1 MRAAAGIVMTQAIT
15 IRCATFQRTAEAR
28 RAAPTPT
35 IAPVIVW
42 VVDTGMPRPVARNK
56 VMDPAVSAQ
65 TPCTGVS
72 RVILEPIVRTMRQPP
87 SKVPS
92 AIAPLQL
99 INTRSRLWSQLD
111 PLQSDPSQPHD

>member
-1 MRAAAGIVMTQAIT
+1 MRAAAGIVITQAIT
-15 IRCATFQRTAEAR
+15 IRCATFQRTADALL
-28 RAAPTPT
+28 AAPTPT

-42 VVDTGMPRPVARNK
+42 VVETGMPRPVARNN
-56 VMDPAVSAQ
+56 VIDPAVSAQ

-72 RVILEPIVRTMRQPP
+72 RVILDPIVRTMRQPP

-99 INTRSRLWSQLD
+99 VTTQNGTWKA
-111 PLQSDPSQPHD
+111 

>member
-42 VVDTGMPRPVARNK
+42 VVETGMPRLVAANNGI
-56 VMDPAVSAQ
+56 DPAVSAQ
-65 TPCTGVS
+65 TPCKGVS
-72 RVILEPIVRTMRQPP
+72 RVIRDPIVRTIRQPP
-87 SKVPS
+87 SSVPN

-99 INTRSRLWSQLD
+99 TTTQKGT
-111 PLQSDPSQPHD
+111 